1 MPRSRHE
8 LALDLVDPIEKA
20 SRDELQAIQTARVKK
35 ILHHAYYNV
44 DSYRKKFD
52 DHGVGP
58 NDFAELSDLA
68 RFPTTSKEDLRAAY
82 PFGMLAVE
90 REKLVRIHASSGTT
104 GQPTVVGYTQADLDL
119 WANMIQRSLRAAGAR
134 AGDILHNA
142 YGYGLFTGGLGLHD
156 GAERMGMSVVPVS
169 GGMTQRQVQLINDF
183 RPAVITATPSYM
195 LAIADEFDRQ
205 GIDTQK
211 VSIEVGIHGA
221 EPWTEAMRDEIEQRF
236 NIHAVNIYGLSEI
249 LGPGV
254 ASECVQAK
262 DGLIVWEDNFLPE
275 VVDPETTQPLAD
287 GEVGELLFTTLTK
300 EALPII
306 RYRTRDLTR
315 LLPPSSRNMRRMDR
329 IMGRTDDMMIVR
341 GVNVFPSQIEEQ
353 ILAVAGLSP
362 HYMLEIEREAALDT
376 LRVLVES
383 RPDLEQPARTQ
394 AEQMLARKIKDN
406 IGVSTEVRV
415 VEPGSV
421 ERSMGKAVRLRDLRQ

>member
-1 MPRSRHE
+1 MPQTRHQPVP
-8 LALDLVDPIEKA
+8 ATRTPIEKA
-20 SRDELQAIQTARVKK
+20 SRDELQSIQTARLKK

-52 DHGVGP
+52 AHGVAP
-58 NDFAELSDLA
+58 NDFTELADLEK
-68 RFPTTSKEDLRAAY
+68 FPTTEKEDLRAAY
-82 PFGMLAVE
+82 PFGMLAVD

-104 GQPTVVGYTQADLDL
+104 GQPTVVGYTQGDLDL
-119 WANMIQRSLRAAGAR
+119 WAEMIQRSLLAAGAR
-134 AGDILHNA
+134 SGDILHNA

-183 RPAVITATPSYM
+183 KPAIITATPSYM

-205 GIDTQK
+205 GIDTQS

-221 EPWTEAMRDEIEQRF
+221 EPWTEAMRDEIESRF

-249 LGPGV
+249 MGPGV
-254 ASECVQAK
+254 ASECVDSK
-262 DGLIVWEDNFLPE
+262 DGLVVWEDHFYPEITNPDSGESLP
-275 VVDPETTQPLAD
+275 D

-315 LLPPSSRNMRRMDR
+315 LLPPSSRNMRRIDR
-329 IMGRTDDMMIVR
+329 IMGRTDDMMIIR
-341 GVNVFPSQIEEQ
+341 GVNVFPSQIEQQ
-353 ILAVAGLSP
+353 ILALEALSP
-362 HYMLEIEREAALDT
+362 HYIIEIERDAALDRI
-376 LRVLVES
+376 RVLVEQRQS
-383 RPDLEQPARTQ
+383 SSEDAQS
-394 AEQMLARKIKDN
+394 LAADALADRIKQN
-406 IGVSTEVRV
+406 IGISAEVRV
-415 VEPGSV
+415 LEPGGV
-421 ERSMGKAVRLRDLRQ
+421 DRSAGKAVRVRDLR

>member
-8 LALDLVDPIEKA
+8 SEPVLVDPVEKV
-20 SRDELQAIQTARVKK
+20 SRDELQLIQTARVKK

-44 DSYRKKFD
+44 DTYRRKFD
-52 DHGVGP
+52 EHGVGP
-58 NDFAELSDLA
+58 NDFSELSDLEK
-68 RFPTTSKEDLRAAY
+68 FPTTSKEDLRAAY

-119 WANMIQRSLRAAGAR
+119 WADMIQRSLRAAGAR
-134 AGDILHNA
+134 SGDILHNA

-183 RPAVITATPSYM
+183 KPQVITATPSYM

-211 VSIEVGIHGA
+211 VSLEVGIHGA
-221 EPWTEAMRDEIEQRF
+221 EPWTEAMREEIETRF

-262 DGLIVWEDNFLPE
+262 DGLVVWEDHFLPE
-275 VVDPETTQPLAD
+275 IVDPESAQALPD
-287 GEVGELLFTTLTK
+287 GETGELLFTTLTK

-315 LLPPSSRNMRRMDR
+315 LLPPSSRNMRRIDR
-329 IMGRTDDMMIVR
+329 IMGRTDDMMIIR
-341 GVNVFPSQIEEQ
+341 GVNVFPSQIEQQ

-362 HYMLEIEREAALDT
+362 HYMLEIEREAALDS
-376 LRVLVES
+376 LRVLVEP
-383 RPDLEQPARTQ
+383 RPELAQ
-394 AEQMLARKIKDN
+394 AQRATAGDSLALKIKDN
-406 IGVSTEVRV
+406 IGISVQVDV
-415 VEPGSV
+415 VEPGAV
-421 ERSMGKAVRLRDLRQ
+421 ERSMGKAVRLRDLRP

>member
-1 MPRSRHE
+1 MPQTRHQPVP
-8 LALDLVDPIEKA
+8 ATRTPIEKA
-20 SRDELQAIQTARVKK
+20 SRDELQSIQTARLKK

-52 DHGVGP
+52 AHGVAP
-58 NDFAELSDLA
+58 NDFTELADLEK
-68 RFPTTSKEDLRAAY
+68 FPTTEKEDLRAAY
-82 PFGMLAVE
+82 PFGMLAVD

-119 WANMIQRSLRAAGAR
+119 WAEMIQRSLLAAGAR
-134 AGDILHNA
+134 SGDILHNA

-183 RPAVITATPSYM
+183 EPAIITATPSYM

-205 GIDTQK
+205 GIDTQS

-221 EPWTEAMRDEIEQRF
+221 EPWTEAMRDEIESRF

-249 LGPGV
+249 MGPGV
-254 ASECVQAK
+254 ASECVDTK
-262 DGLIVWEDNFLPE
+262 DGLVVWEDHFYPEITNPESGETLP
-275 VVDPETTQPLAD
+275 D
-287 GEVGELLFTTLTK
+287 GEIGELLFTTLTK

-315 LLPPSSRNMRRMDR
+315 LLPPSSRNMRRIDR
-329 IMGRTDDMMIVR
+329 IMGRTDDMMIIR
-341 GVNVFPSQIEEQ
+341 GVNVFPSQIEQQ
-353 ILAVAGLSP
+353 ILTLEALSP
-362 HYMLEIEREAALDT
+362 HYIIEIERDAALDRI
-376 LRVLVES
+376 RVLVEQRQS
-383 RPDLEQPARTQ
+383 SSEDART
-394 AEQMLARKIKDN
+394 LAADELADRIKQN
-406 IGVSTEVRV
+406 IGISAEVRV
-415 VEPGSV
+415 LEPGSV
-421 ERSMGKAVRLRDLRQ
+421 DRSAGKAVRVRDLR

>member
-8 LALDLVDPIEKA
+8 LEPILSDPIERV
-20 SRDELQAIQTARVKK
+20 SRDELQSIQTARLKK

-44 DSYRKKFD
+44 DTYRRKFD
-52 DHGVGP
+52 QHGVAP
-58 NDFAELSDLA
+58 NDFSELSDLA
-68 RFPTTSKEDLRAAY
+68 KFPTTSKEDLRAAY

-119 WANMIQRSLRAAGAR
+119 WADMIQRSLRAAGAR
-134 AGDILHNA
+134 SGDILHNA

-156 GAERMGMSVVPVS
+156 GAQRMGMSVVPVS

-183 RPAVITATPSYM
+183 KPQVITATPSYM

-211 VSIEVGIHGA
+211 VSLEVGVHGA
-221 EPWTEAMRDEIEQRF
+221 EPWTEAMREEIETRF

-262 DGLIVWEDNFLPE
+262 DGLIVWEDHFLPE
-275 VVDPETTQPLAD
+275 IVDPESTQELPD
-287 GEVGELLFTTLTK
+287 GETGELLFTTLTK

-315 LLPPSSRNMRRMDR
+315 LLPPSSRNMRRIDR
-329 IMGRTDDMMIVR
+329 IMGRTDDMMIIR
-341 GVNVFPSQIEEQ
+341 GVNVFPSQIEQQ
-353 ILAVAGLSP
+353 ILAVSSLSP

-376 LRVLVES
+376 LRVLVEP
-383 RPDLEQPARTQ
+383 RPELAQSQRAQ
-394 AEQMLARKIKDN
+394 AGESLAMKIKDN
-406 IGVSTEVRV
+406 IGVSVQVRV
-415 VEPGSV
+415 VEPGAV